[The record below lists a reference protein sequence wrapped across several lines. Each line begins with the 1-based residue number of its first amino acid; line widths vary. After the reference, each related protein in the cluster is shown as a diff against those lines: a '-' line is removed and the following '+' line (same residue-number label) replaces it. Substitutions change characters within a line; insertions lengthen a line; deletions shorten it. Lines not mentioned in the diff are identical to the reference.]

1 MIGSETLIDRS
12 PHKIDDMERMRTNYH
27 YRGRIVTLM
36 PRMEGYMWVCHY
48 VIMKS
53 GKVEMDGSPDQT
65 YFSREE
71 AEFAALSMARRFID
85 QCQLDK
91 DPLGS

>member
-1 MIGSETLIDRS
+1 MQ
-12 PHKIDDMERMRTNYH
+12 KMRTNYH
-27 YRGRIVTLM
+27 YRGRIVTLL
-36 PRMEGYMWVCHY
+36 PQMEGYMWACRY
-48 VIMKS
+48 VITKS
-53 GKVEMDGSPDQT
+53 GRIEIDGTPGNT

-71 AEFAALSMARRFID
+71 AEQAALTMAKMFID

>member
-1 MIGSETLIDRS
+1 MQRFRS
-12 PHKIDDMERMRTNYH
+12 NYH
-27 YRGRIVTLM
+27 YRGRIITLI
-36 PRMEGYMWVCHY
+36 PRMEGYMWACQY

-53 GKVEMDGSPDQT
+53 GRTEMDGSPSST
-65 YFSREE
+65 YLSRQQ
-71 AEFAALSMARRFID
+71 AEVAALAMARTFID

>member
-1 MIGSETLIDRS
+1 
-12 PHKIDDMERMRTNYH
+12 MRTNYH
-27 YRGRIVTLM
+27 YRGRIVTLV
-36 PRMEGYMWVCHY
+36 PRMEGYMWACQY

-53 GKVEMDGSPDQT
+53 GKIEIDGTASQT

-71 AEFAALSMARRFID
+71 AERAALSMARAFID
-85 QCQLDK
+85 QCRLDK

>member
-1 MIGSETLIDRS
+1 MQKMRSNYQYKGRLITL
-12 PHKIDDMERMRTNYH
+12 
-27 YRGRIVTLM
+27 L
-36 PRMEGYMWVCHY
+36 PRMEGYMWACQY
-48 VIMKS
+48 LITKS
-53 GKVEMDGSPDQT
+53 GRTEIDGSPEHT

-71 AEFAALSMARRFID
+71 AEYAALIIARTFID

>member
-1 MIGSETLIDRS
+1 MRS
-12 PHKIDDMERMRTNYH
+12 NYH
-27 YRGRIVTLM
+27 YRGRIITLI
-36 PRMEGYMWVCHY
+36 PRMEGYMWTCQY

-53 GKVEMDGSPDQT
+53 GKTEMDGSPANT

-71 AEFAALSMARRFID
+71 AECAALAMARRFVD

-91 DPLGS
+91 DPLG